1 MYEYDPRTRT
11 DEGILRLCKE
21 IKEKWSGTMTP
32 PQQYGLNDAWN
43 KINQAEVGG
52 CSRHIAFSRRKCLIK
67 SSWFRSVISKKGT
80 FVLDSTVLLMPGC
93 EYIGYL
99 SLHSDQ
105 L

>member
-43 KINQAEVGG
+43 KINQAEVCG
-52 CSRHIAFSRRKCLIK
+52 CSCVLFGVGFSSDFSKKAKILHVLTTRHLQNLTYNIAFSKAI
-67 SSWFRSVISKKGT
+67 
-80 FVLDSTVLLMPGC
+80 
-93 EYIGYL
+93 
-99 SLHSDQ
+99 H
-105 L
+105 